1 MIAAQ
6 KKADDSTIKLDIV
19 RFFKENYNR
28 KFLCAF
34 LDLLL
39 ISVNNRH
46 IILLVSVNA
55 KLVQNMDPLHLE
67 LSYQMALLD
76 KRFHLAS
83 LTIAA
88 AYRGLRTRRHLRKI
102 LANRKWAVLTIQRI
116 MRKLMADQRLK
127 RDKITAT
134 LLV

>member
-1 MIAAQ
+1 M
-6 KKADDSTIKLDIV
+6 
-19 RFFKENYNR
+19 
-28 KFLCAF
+28 
-34 LDLLL
+34 
-39 ISVNNRH
+39 
-46 IILLVSVNA
+46 NA
-55 KLVQNMDPLHLE
+55 KLVQTMDPLHLE

-102 LANRKWAVLTIQRI
+102 LAKRKWAVVTIQRI
-116 MRKLMADQRLK
+116 IRKLLADQRLK
-127 RDKITAT
+127 RAKIAST